1 MHSHLNKVHEQN
13 QTMLQNFKLQMQPQA
28 VSVSDLSLSKVI
40 YQKFLVP
47 ADLDPDLDPV
57 QAITRFF
64 SERSNHD
71 PHTSHLQ
78 TQMRFFTPLSFDLEP
93 GITTPTSKKI
103 VVSSDLGSDPS
114 ASFDSGGVIAQ
125 GFRGS
130 FLLNRSCHDFEKVEE
145 GRKMSSQLWVRMVG
159 YLNYISFIYVFISYF
174 VSLTKYA

>member
-1 MHSHLNKVHEQN
+1 
-13 QTMLQNFKLQMQPQA
+13 MQPKA
-28 VSVSDLSLSKVI
+28 VPVSDLSLSKVT
-40 YQKFLVP
+40 YQKILVP
-47 ADLDPDLDPV
+47 ADLDPDINPV

-78 TQMRFFTPLSFDLEP
+78 TQTRFFTPLSFDLEP

-130 FLLNRSCHDFEKVEE
+130 FLLNSFCHGFEK
-145 GRKMSSQLWVRMVG
+145 
-159 YLNYISFIYVFISYF
+159 
-174 VSLTKYA
+174 LTKDEK